1 MQLAECQ
8 GTPFLK
14 QAQYLK
20 FKGLNGIRTHKHLVS
35 KGMLNHSPK
44 LARLSKWMSA
54 RLRDSWL
61 WVRIPLQSDALNLK
75 FPLLS
80 VSFFTAAKLSGTMA
94 HFKDLKWEIY

>member
-1 MQLAECQ
+1 MQLPERQ

-35 KGMLNHSPK
+35 KGTLHRSPK
-44 LARLSKWMSA
+44 LASLSKWMSA

-61 WVRIPLQSDALNLK
+61 WVRIPLHSDALNLK
-75 FPLLS
+75 FPLFS
-80 VSFFTAAKLSGTMA
+80 VSFFTVAKLTGTMA
-94 HFKDLKWEIY
+94 HFEDLKWEIY